1 MRSDHSEREHVS
13 PQVVRVKS
21 ALSGPGQVSRDPRI
35 ARSRALL
42 TQAAAQLL
50 ADGGVS
56 AVTIDAV
63 TRAAGVARATL
74 YRHFNT
80 GAELLAAAFER
91 LVPAVP
97 GAPATGALRERLVVL
112 LSEQA
117 RLIQEAPLHLTLLC
131 WLGMN
136 GYDASR
142 TTGVEG
148 DRPQL
153 GVLRQ
158 RIIDLYLQPFEIVL
172 TSSDALAELGRDFKT
187 SAALPHLIGPLIFNR
202 LVTREPID
210 ESFCARIID
219 DFLAARRVMTGSV
232 SR

>member
-1 MRSDHSEREHVS
+1 MRSDYFEREPMS
-13 PQVVRVKS
+13 PQVVGVKP
-21 ALSGPGQVSRDPRI
+21 ALSGPGQLACDPRI

-91 LVPAVP
+91 LVPPVP
-97 GAPATGALRERLVVL
+97 GAPATGALRERLLVV

-142 TTGVEG
+142 STEVEG

-153 GVLRQ
+153 RVLRQ
-158 RIIDLYLQPFEIVL
+158 RIIDLYLQPFEAVL
-172 TSSDALAELGRDFKT
+172 TSSDALAELGRESTT
-187 SAALPHLIGPLIFNR
+187 SAALPYLIGPLIFNR

-210 ESFCARIID
+210 ESFCRRIVD
-219 DFLAARRVMTGSV
+219 DFLAARAVAVGSL